1 MYPLMPCI
9 FYIVNMYHIVIK
21 LSYIK
26 ILRCR
31 GVPWLGF
38 QAFNVIAWVQ
48 SLVRE
53 LRFHKP
59 HGTAK
64 KKKKKYKEVKNK
76 LEVIREKSTGEKELK
91 VKTVSFPSFFFFLC
105 KIWLEFFSLEDQCSS
120 LYEGDGWSRRYE
132 GHKRN

>member
-59 HGTAK
+59 HGTD

-91 VKTVSFPSFFFFLC
+91 VKTDSFPSFFFFPLQNMVR
-105 KIWLEFFSLEDQCSS
+105 IFQF
-120 LYEGDGWSRRYE
+120 RRSVLQPL
-132 GHKRN
+132 

>member
-64 KKKKKYKEVKNK
+64 KKKKIQRGKK
-76 LEVIREKSTGEKELK
+76 
-91 VKTVSFPSFFFFLC
+91 
-105 KIWLEFFSLEDQCSS
+105 
-120 LYEGDGWSRRYE
+120 
-132 GHKRN
+132 